1 MAFFVCIMACRGR
14 DTDDDTMSDVSDYP
28 TPSKTEDM
36 PPARSFPEH
45 TTAESSNPTKAKN
58 MSLGDGNTNNVNA
71 EIGNLKKG
79 GLGEKSE

>member
-1 MAFFVCIMACRGR
+1 MACRGR
-14 DTDDDTMSDVSDYP
+14 DTDNDTMSDVSDYP

-36 PPARSFPEH
+36 PPARSFLEH
-45 TTAESSNPTKAKN
+45 TIAESSNPTKAKN
-58 MSLGDGNTNNVNA
+58 MSLGGGNTNNVNA